1 VLKAP
6 AARGRPHRKE
16 RTKKSRRTEG
26 IQEADIRGWIGG
38 DTESN
43 REDKSEECWGRR
55 D

>member
-1 VLKAP
+1 MT
-6 AARGRPHRKE
+6 ARRIEQQEEP
-16 RTKKSRRTEG
+16 EG